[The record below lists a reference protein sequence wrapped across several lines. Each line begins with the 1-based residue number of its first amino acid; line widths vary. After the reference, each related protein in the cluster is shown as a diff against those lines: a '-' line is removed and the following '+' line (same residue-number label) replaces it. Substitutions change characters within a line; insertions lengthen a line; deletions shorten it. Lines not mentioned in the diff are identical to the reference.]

1 MGISKAQLFRK
12 SSTYRVDRLWLAL
25 FHDQNGIKKEEK
37 KTTFFSFLHKAH
49 LKLGRA
55 ASKLHKSEGVPA
67 R

>member
-37 KTTFFSFLHKAH
+37 KTTFLHKAH
-49 LKLGRA
+49 LKLGHA
-55 ASKLHKSEGVPA
+55 ASKLHKSEGAPA